1 MMLSA
6 EELNALVPGIG
17 TMGVDEARAAVKSL
31 APQTVNA
38 AMQSW
43 NELYGRELMKDAHKA
58 GRAKRLKR
66 IQESRAAARA
76 SAIAAR
82 AAASKKGK

>member
-1 MMLSA
+1 MTMLTA
-6 EELNALVPGIG
+6 EDLAVLVPGIDKM
-17 TMGVDEARAAVKSL
+17 TVDEARAGIKAL
-31 APQTVNA
+31 APQQVNQ

-43 NELYGRELMKDAHKA
+43 NELYGRELMKDAHKV

-66 IQESRAAARA
+66 LQESRAAARA

-82 AAASKKGK
+82 AKKGK